1 MIRRS
6 TTYGL
11 PPTLTA
17 VVVLLSAC
25 SDDTTAATDDGPHR
39 SPSSASPPPL
49 VATLPAGSRLD
60 PGPYALAAIGAPEM
74 AQAVVTVP
82 SGFEAGG
89 DFLFSDEAAIGYWA
103 VSGVYRNPCTKQGGL
118 MSVGRTVDD
127 LATALASQPLIPAT
141 EPVPI
146 SIGGH
151 DGAYLE
157 LTAPRLDYDA
167 CTPEDVAFWRTEN
180 GDRFTDAAGKFD
192 RVWIL
197 DVDGDRVLINAA
209 FDRRATV
216 QEIQALTTVVES
228 VEFTGPNASSN
239 P

>member
-11 PPTLTA
+11 PALTA

-25 SDDTTAATDDGPHR
+25 TDTSAATEDGPPQ
-39 SPSSASPPPL
+39 SPSIASPPPL
-49 VATLPAGSRLD
+49 IATLPAGSRLD

-74 AQAVVTVP
+74 PRAVVNVP

-89 DFLFSDEAAIGYWA
+89 DFLFSEEAAIGYWA
-103 VSGVYRNPCTKQGGL
+103 VSGVYRNPCTKEGGL
-118 MSVGRTVDD
+118 MTVGHTVDD
-127 LATALASQPLIPAT
+127 LANALASQPLIPAT
-141 EPVPI
+141 KPVPI

-157 LTAPRLDYDA
+157 LTAPLLDYDA
-167 CTPEDVAFWRTEN
+167 CTPQDVAFWRTEN

-197 DVDGDRVLINAA
+197 DVEGNRVVINAA

-216 QEIQALTTVVES
+216 QEVQALTNVVES
-228 VEFTGPNASSN
+228 VEFTEPNASSN